1 MSGPVTLTAAEVQLF
16 SPGISDELAE
26 QMITDA
32 IAMAAITA
40 PCIEANDF
48 PYTGAAKAIIRGA
61 ILRWHESGSG
71 AAVSESVGA
80 GPYSKSVTYDTRQ
93 TRKSMFWPSE
103 LTELRKLCGKTTRS
117 AYSIDL
123 AAALAV
129 APPPIVDEAD
139 W

>member
-1 MSGPVTLTAAEVQLF
+1 MSGPVTLAAADIQLF
-16 SPGISDELAE
+16 TPGISDELAE

-40 PCIEANDF
+40 PCIQAADF
-48 PYTGAAKAIIRGA
+48 PHTEAARAIIRGA
-61 ILRWHESGSG
+61 ILRWYESGSG

-93 TRKSMFWPSE
+93 IRKSMFWPSE
-103 LTELRKLCGKTTRS
+103 LTELRKLCGKSTRS

-123 AAALAV
+123 APGLVPMPPAV
-129 APPPIVDEAD
+129 TEDTL
-139 W
+139 

>member
-1 MSGPVTLTAAEVQLF
+1 MELTATEVQLF
-16 SPGISDELAE
+16 APGISDELAE
-26 QMITDA
+26 IMIVDA

-40 PCIEANDF
+40 PCIKAADF
-48 PYTGAAKAIIRGA
+48 PHTEAAKAIIRGA

-103 LTELRKLCGKTTRS
+103 LTELRKLCGKKTRA

-123 AAALAV
+123 APTAV
-129 APPPIVDEAD
+129 VIPLGIVTEDTL
-139 W
+139 